1 MSLRIRQI
9 VLAAH
14 SLESVVSELQN
25 VLDIKVCYHDPGVA
39 KFGLENTLMVMGTAD
54 DAQFLEVVAPLPGTQ
69 ANDTAAGR
77 HLQRHGDSGYML
89 LLQTDDLSGDRQRI
103 EQLGVRI
110 VFEATHPD
118 ISAIHL
124 HPKDIGATIV
134 SIDQPN
140 PPQSWRW
147 AGPDW
152 PQYCSTTGAQKVLC
166 THISARDPAAMAKRW
181 ATVLGATAPVKRD
194 GQNRMAIDGGMLN
207 FSAGDSELIT
217 GFDIKVADVEQT
229 LSKARELGLAVG
241 EDSVVI
247 GGVRFGLL
255 A

>member
-1 MSLRIRQI
+1 MNLRIRQI

-25 VLDIKVCYHDPGVA
+25 VLGIEVCYHDPGVA
-39 KFGLENTLMVMGTAD
+39 KFGLENTLMVMGVAD
-54 DAQFLEVVAPLPGTQ
+54 DAQFLEVVAPLPNTQ

-77 HLQRHGDSGYML
+77 HLQRHGESGYML
-89 LLQTDDLSGDRQRI
+89 ILQTDDLPRDRKRI

-118 ISAIHL
+118 ISVIHL
-124 HPKDIGATIV
+124 HPKDIGATIL
-134 SIDQPN
+134 SIDQPD

-152 PQYCSTTGAQKVLC
+152 PQYCSTTGAQRVLC
-166 THISARDPAAMAKRW
+166 AHISARDPAAMAQRW
-181 ATVLGATAPVKRD
+181 ATVLGTAAPVERD
-194 GQNRMAIDGGMLN
+194 GQNRIAIDGGVLN

-217 GFDIKVADVEQT
+217 GFDIKVADA
-229 LSKARELGLAVG
+229 KAALQKAQGLGLMVDG
-241 EDSVVI
+241 GSVWI
-247 GGVRFGLL
+247 GGVRFTLE
-255 A
+255 